1 MVKRYNYKDLTKLQL
16 NEKARGI
23 YESEFKSNGFIVNRV
38 KCNYRTISLL
48 VSSDKGIKHLVHIRS
63 VRGYKYI
70 YFKKKGFPLRPTWL
84 AAIALLF
91 EGQMPQL
98 YLIPS
103 TKWEKPNSL
112 LKSRDYSEKKSDPEW
127 GINLSKKNMEHL
139 EQFVFNKM
147 IRGLCEQGV
156 NS

>member
-1 MVKRYNYKDLTKLQL
+1 MVERYNYKGLTKLQL
-16 NEKARGI
+16 NERARGI
-23 YESEFKSNGFIVNRV
+23 FESEFKCNGFIVNRV

-48 VSSDKGIKHLVHIRS
+48 VSSDKGIRHLVHIRS

-70 YFKKKGFPLRPTWL
+70 YFKKKGFPLHPTWL
-84 AAIALLF
+84 AGVALLF
-91 EGQMPQL
+91 EGQKPKL

-103 TKWEKPNSL
+103 TEWKTSNPL
-112 LKSRDYSEKKSDPEW
+112 LKSPDYLGKKSDPEW

-147 IRGLCEQGV
+147 IKGLCK
-156 NS
+156 